1 MHKRQGFSRMNSKA
15 APAALVTGCVFLLI
29 IFPARVETFCFEEA
43 GKVHNVSSDLLKSIA
58 KVESCLNSKAV
69 NKNKNGS
76 TDLGLMQINSSWVDA
91 MNLNRGEL
99 ISNPCYN
106 VMTGANILRQCID
119 RHGYTWEA
127 VGCYNANSKDKR
139 VGYSWKIF
147 RELKKEKARKIAR
160 GKDKETLPATV
171 NSGQSLYF
179 RVRDVENSVTSG
191 EP

>member
-1 MHKRQGFSRMNSKA
+1 MNSKA
-15 APAALVTGCVFLLI
+15 APAVLVTSCVFFLI
-29 IFPARVETFCFEEA
+29 ILPMRAEAFCFEEA
-43 GKVHNVSSDLLKSIA
+43 GKVHNVSSKLLKSIA
-58 KVESCLNSKAV
+58 QVESGLNSNVV
-69 NKNKNGS
+69 NTNRNGS

-91 MNLNRGEL
+91 MNLNKDEL

-127 VGCYNANSKDKR
+127 VGCYNAKSKGKR

-147 RELKKEKARKIAR
+147 RELKKEKARKIA
-160 GKDKETLPATV
+160 KDKGSLPETV
-171 NSGQSLYF
+171 SSGQSLYF
-179 RVRDVENSVTSG
+179 RVRDAENPVANG